1 MNNAIVREQ
10 YIALR
15 EAWQNKDFG
24 LALKRAFSLLN
35 DQPDHASALK
45 IRLRAALKIP
55 DAAGVAQFA
64 PPVAAFDLSLALL
77 AASKLAAWRD
87 DVAAAEVYVS
97 ALASNQLP
105 SAPAKIQASVNSQ
118 SRAHVKTLLER
129 GDEALGTGDVSAA
142 LRLWQAGIRLSPRH
156 SALRKRIKGVRD
168 SLVAAARKIETT
180 QPDAAPAAWER
191 VLEADPL
198 HATALKNLALGCEA
212 AGDFRKAVT
221 RWTALTQVDVER
233 KRAVSRLVRASSK
246 AHCEFDVLQYLHRAK
261 LTDVVAP
268 EALNHL
274 VRNLVHSARIFMQQ
288 RSAVSAAPT
297 LVLLQEAGLPD
308 PALPEAVQRCEKLLF
323 RQMWEARKKDEWD
336 VAVVLARHLSAL
348 NPEQPYALEILGR
361 YAIKQRA
368 FSDAIDYFRHL
379 TVVEPSSR
387 KAWRWLAQALRKS
400 GDGQAAAEA
409 LAHADSLPA
418 EGRTSPDLAADSTF

>member
-118 SRAHVKTLLER
+118 SRAR
-129 GDEALGTGDVSAA
+129 GVTRRWE
-142 LRLWQAGIRLSPRH
+142 QATFPRH
-156 SALRKRIKGVRD
+156 FASGK
-168 SLVAAARKIETT
+168 
-180 QPDAAPAAWER
+180 PASVCRPVIRPCAS
-191 VLEADPL
+191 VS
-198 HATALKNLALGCEA
+198 
-212 AGDFRKAVT
+212 KAFGT
-221 RWTALTQVDVER
+221 RWSQPRGRSRRLNRMLPLLRGNASWRLT
-233 KRAVSRLVRASSK
+233 
-246 AHCEFDVLQYLHRAK
+246 
-261 LTDVVAP
+261 
-268 EALNHL
+268 
-274 VRNLVHSARIFMQQ
+274 
-288 RSAVSAAPT
+288 
-297 LVLLQEAGLPD
+297 
-308 PALPEAVQRCEKLLF
+308 RCT
-323 RQMWEARKKDEWD
+323 RR
-336 VAVVLARHLSAL
+336 
-348 NPEQPYALEILGR
+348 P
-361 YAIKQRA
+361 
-368 FSDAIDYFRHL
+368 
-379 TVVEPSSR
+379 
-387 KAWRWLAQALRKS
+387 
-400 GDGQAAAEA
+400 
-409 LAHADSLPA
+409 
-418 EGRTSPDLAADSTF
+418 